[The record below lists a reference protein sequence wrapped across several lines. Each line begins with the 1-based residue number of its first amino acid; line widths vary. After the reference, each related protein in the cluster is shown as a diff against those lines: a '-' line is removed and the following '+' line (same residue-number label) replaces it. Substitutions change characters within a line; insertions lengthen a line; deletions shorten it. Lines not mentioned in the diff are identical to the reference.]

1 MTRFIMV
8 VALAWITSLMR
19 LTSSGIHVYVGF
31 ACSFNDTT
39 VSLCQGVDSLG
50 QPAYNIFEA
59 FSFYLEST
67 TLLGFLLVLCLW
79 ENYYFSR
86 LVLLHLAR
94 MPSFFILLMLILTC
108 MILEPFCTLDTQL
121 HGISR
126 DIWVLGYEL
135 ELATYFMSAM
145 CVLHVSGDVLC
156 ATINSE
162 PAVARSRVG
171 ARVCRLGWQLFLVA
185 SAIHSILLAAY
196 DTMKISSTL
205 RRRHIPHSDF
215 DSLSLIVSITTRS
228 YLANTFYTKLFDWPQ
243 EEDSKKQ
250 VNDMSTNFPRP
261 PDREVDTAVTDGIA
275 ASASDTAE
283 TDDHAKTQR
292 TSMTASG
299 KFTRSGPAAVT
310 AVASGDEAK
319 RSSQSASQGLTASSG
334 QYRTFGQHIPRKKPR
349 AGQEEEKQTLL

>member
-1 MTRFIMV
+1 MTRLIMV

-19 LTSSGIHVYVGF
+19 FTSSGIHVYVGF

-67 TLLGFLLVLCLW
+67 TLLGFLLVLGLW

-156 ATINSE
+156 ATINNE
-162 PAVARSRVG
+162 PAVARSRAG

-196 DTMKISSTL
+196 DAMKISSTL

-228 YLANTFYTKLFDWPQ
+228 FLANTFYTKLFDWPQ
-243 EEDSKKQ
+243 GEESKKP
-250 VNDMSTNFPRP
+250 VNVMSTNFPRP

-283 TDDHAKTQR
+283 TDGHDTTHRA
-292 TSMTASG
+292 SMAASG
-299 KFTRSGPAAVT
+299 RFTRSGPAAVT
-310 AVASGDEAK
+310 TVEDDLRRSGP
-319 RSSQSASQGLTASSG
+319 SASRRLTASSG
-334 QYRTFGQHIPRKKPR
+334 QYRTFGQHTPRKKPR